1 MRVLILGGGTVGA
14 SVAEMLRRQQHSVTI
29 IEQDPE
35 LAKSLGDALDVEVY
49 CGSASR
55 SSIQFAAQVGTMD
68 LVLAMT
74 GNDEV
79 NILSASM
86 GKQMGARR
94 CAARVYASIF
104 FDQSTFDYQHHF
116 RIDRMMSVEQLT
128 AMELARHIREP
139 GAMLIEHFA
148 RGELEMQDIA
158 ISTVSKATGKP
169 LCELRLP
176 SDVRIA
182 AINRNNVVSI
192 ATAQDVIQPGDR
204 VSLFG
209 ERESVTAVKKM
220 FHTAPRQSQW
230 VVIGGCGE
238 TGFHL
243 AHILQQ
249 RGYRV
254 TVMERNLERCEEV
267 TAKLPRCAVLHLD
280 ARKRAN
286 LEAER
291 VDGADVFVACTG
303 EDEDNLLSCVEASAV
318 GTKTII
324 AVVDR
329 PDYSNIIDRLGIT
342 QAVSSRTVIGR
353 QVQTLLNTGPIITR
367 NSQIFSRGIDVV
379 ELEVF
384 ADSPITRDTLRNV
397 DLPAKCLV
405 GAVIRSGMVQM
416 PTADFRFRAG
426 DVVIALAPSELVGE
440 FSKAFY
446 YE

>member
-1 MRVLILGGGTVGA
+1 
-14 SVAEMLRRQQHSVTI
+14 MLRGQQHSVTV

-35 LAKSLGDALDVEVY
+35 LARSLSDFLDIDVI

-55 SSIQFAAQVGTMD
+55 SSIQFSAQVGTMD
-68 LVLAMT
+68 LVLALT

-79 NILSASM
+79 NIISASM
-86 GKQMGARR
+86 GKMMGARR

-158 ISTVSKATGKP
+158 ISTVSQATGKK
-169 LCELRLP
+169 LCDLKLP

-182 AINRNNVVSI
+182 AINRDNKVCI
-192 ATAQDVIQPGDR
+192 ASANDVIQPGDR

-209 ERESVTAVKKM
+209 VPESVTAVKKI
-220 FHTAPRQSQW
+220 FHTALRHAQW

-254 TVMERNLERCEEV
+254 TIMERNRDRCNAV
-267 TAKLPRCAVLHLD
+267 TSKLPRCSIVHTD
-280 ARKRAN
+280 ARKRTN

-291 VDGADVFVACTG
+291 VADADVFVSCMG
-303 EDEDNLLSCVEASAV
+303 EDEDNLLSCVEASEV
-318 GTKTII
+318 GTKVII
-324 AVVDR
+324 ASLDR

-342 QAVSSRTVIGR
+342 TAVSSRTVIGR
-353 QVQTLLNTGPIITR
+353 QVQTMLNTGPIITR
-367 NSQIFSRGIDVV
+367 NSQLFSRGIDVV

-384 ADSPITRDTLRNV
+384 ADSAITNDSLRNV
-397 DLPAKCLV
+397 KLPPQCLIA
-405 GAVIRSGMVQM
+405 AVIRGGIVQV
-416 PTADFRFRAG
+416 PNADYRFKAG
-426 DVVIALAPSELVGE
+426 DAAITLVHSEHVQDLTKV
-440 FSKAFY
+440 FSV
-446 YE
+446 